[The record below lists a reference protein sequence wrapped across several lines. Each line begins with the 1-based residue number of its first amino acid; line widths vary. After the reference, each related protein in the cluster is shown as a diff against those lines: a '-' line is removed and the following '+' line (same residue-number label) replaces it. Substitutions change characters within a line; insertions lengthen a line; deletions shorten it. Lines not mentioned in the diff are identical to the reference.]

1 MFAERK
7 SKTHPRGK
15 AFLIGC
21 LFLLLAASMAIAY
34 ELDWWTIDG
43 ASGTSTGGSY
53 SLSGTMGQP
62 EAGTTLTG
70 GSYTLNGGFWYLP
83 RASAT
88 GSRGWES
95 YR

>member
-1 MFAERK
+1 MFAKNR
-7 SKTHPRGK
+7 SRSILQRK
-15 AFLIGC
+15 AFLVLC

-43 ASGTSTGGSY
+43 ASGTSTGGAY
-53 SLSGTMGQP
+53 SLSGTMDQP

-70 GSYTLNGGFWYLP
+70 GSYTLNGGFWFLP

-88 GSRGWES
+88 GSQGWES